1 MYKIV
6 FEMMHKGVLLDI
18 EIDEVATPLSEPVA
32 RRYFQEMILGIEYCE
47 LHGLLSYFLLT
58 HLFIVHAND
67 IVHRGKV

>member
-47 LHGLLSYFLLT
+47 FYGL
-58 HLFIVHAND
+58 
-67 IVHRGKV
+67 